1 MRKEMKKVDLTLMV
15 NEDCDNTGRKVMNGA
30 LSIDPTSRSA
40 TFVESALRK
49 EKRRNTKVW
58 DGCLLSM
65 IIKPNGNFQVHT
77 KNVNPLLVENFA
89 MKMYL
94 EACEVLNKAMGKDSE

>member
-77 KNVNPLLVENFA
+77 KNVNPLTVTDFPQRLYLDACAMVEKLTLRN
-89 MKMYL
+89 
-94 EACEVLNKAMGKDSE
+94 

>member
-30 LSIDPTSRSA
+30 LSIDPASRNA
-40 TFVESALRK
+40 TFVESAPRK
-49 EKRRNTKVW
+49 EKKRNTKVW

-65 IIKPNGNFQVHT
+65 IVKPNGTFQVHT
-77 KNVNPLLVENFA
+77 KNVDPLQVENFA
-89 MKMYL
+89 MRMYL
-94 EACEVLNKAMGKDSE
+94 EACEIMNKATGKE